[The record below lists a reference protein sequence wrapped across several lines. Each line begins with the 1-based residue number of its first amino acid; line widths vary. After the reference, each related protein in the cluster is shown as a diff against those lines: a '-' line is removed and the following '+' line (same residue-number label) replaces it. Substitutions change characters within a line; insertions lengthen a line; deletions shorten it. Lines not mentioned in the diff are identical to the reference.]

1 MKINLKKFKKIKDRK
16 KTLVKRKT
24 NITPIPKIP
33 IRVLYKKV
41 GQAPEVKII
50 SDVYKL
56 KKAIIQRNL
65 DIIPYEK
72 LFIICHNK
80 KTNSNMFP
88 NIFLPFNRILGDFI
102 VVGIDK
108 KERTFKSISQED
120 IIWYSKDLINKS
132 PLNKTKNSTSKKSTN
147 ITDVY
152 ERGFEDYRYYKPNN
166 FEKTL
171 ISVLIDLELLLSKV
185 LKSNGDDKK

>member
-1 MKINLKKFKKIKDRK
+1 MRK
-16 KTLVKRKT
+16 KVKKQKSS
-24 NITPIPKIP
+24 IKSSSKIP

-108 KERTFKSISQED
+108 KEREFKSISQED

-132 PLNKTKNSTSKKSTN
+132 PVNRTKNSSKKKSTN
-147 ITDVY
+147 ITDIY

-185 LKSNGDDKK
+185 LKNNGDDKKWPRKN

>member
-1 MKINLKKFKKIKDRK
+1 
-16 KTLVKRKT
+16 
-24 NITPIPKIP
+24 
-33 IRVLYKKV
+33 
-41 GQAPEVKII
+41 
-50 SDVYKL
+50 
-56 KKAIIQRNL
+56 
-65 DIIPYEK
+65 
-72 LFIICHNK
+72 
-80 KTNSNMFP
+80 MFP

-185 LKSNGDDKK
+185 LKNNGDDKK